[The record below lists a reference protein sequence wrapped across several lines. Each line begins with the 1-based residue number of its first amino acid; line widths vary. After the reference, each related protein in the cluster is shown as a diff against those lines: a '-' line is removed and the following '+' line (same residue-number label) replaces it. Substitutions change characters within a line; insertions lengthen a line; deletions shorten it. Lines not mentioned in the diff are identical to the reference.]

1 MFYLQE
7 RVQGQQTQLNSYAPT
22 YGSVEQT
29 SVTGQQPEMYPT
41 TNPFI
46 NHAQQQPTNPFINHV
61 EAVQPETKDG
71 YYKYGTVDDGAY
83 CAIVADCSN
92 SNNGD
97 GIID

>member
-1 MFYLQE
+1 MLSVLLQE
-7 RVQGQQTQLNSYAPT
+7 GVQGQQAQINSHAPT

-29 SVTGQQPEMYPT
+29 SVAGQQPPVYPS

-46 NHAQQQPTNPFINHV
+46 NHAEQQPTNPFINHI

-83 CAIVADCSN
+83 
-92 SNNGD
+92 
-97 GIID
+97 